1 MMNAIGIFINMVS
14 CLILAY
20 VRAQVDFQS
29 QFGSAPHKLGSRL
42 MQLFVLV
49 TALLVFSAMFLADAL
64 RRLSK
69 ALKKDNKMVVNQKT
83 MCLHVTA
90 LLMHTIVIVAV
101 QYVTVY
107 SFENP

>member
-1 MMNAIGIFINMVS
+1 M
-14 CLILAY
+14 
-20 VRAQVDFQS
+20 
-29 QFGSAPHKLGSRL
+29 
-42 MQLFVLV
+42 LV

-69 ALKKDNKMVVNQKT
+69 ALKKDKKMVVNQKT

-90 LLMHTIVIVAV
+90 LLLHTIVIVSV

>member
-1 MMNAIGIFINMVS
+1 
-14 CLILAY
+14 
-20 VRAQVDFQS
+20 
-29 QFGSAPHKLGSRL
+29 
-42 MQLFVLV
+42 MQLFVLF

-90 LLMHTIVIVAV
+90 LLMHTIVIVSV

-107 SFENP
+107 SFENPKPKTDLILNISRICLFGS